1 MAESTVWWLLAGGA
15 VALELLTGTF
25 FLLMLAVGLAAG
37 AIAAHL
43 GAGLAGQFLAAALAG
58 GGAIVLWQRW
68 RQTRIT
74 ATSSRANRD
83 VNLDIGQTVHVPQWE
98 PDGTARI
105 RYRGSDWTVQLQ
117 TGHLPQ
123 SPGSYQIVA
132 VEGNR
137 LLVHPSGP

>member
-43 GAGLAGQFLAAALAG
+43 GVGLAGQFLAAALVG

-68 RQTRIT
+68 RQTRV
-74 ATSSRANRD
+74 AASSPRANRD

-105 RYRGSDWTVQLQ
+105 RYRGADWTVQLQ

-132 VEGNR
+132 VEGSR
-137 LLVHPSGP
+137 LLVRPSGQ

>member
-37 AIAAHL
+37 ALAAHA
-43 GAGLAGQFLAAALAG
+43 GAGLAGQFLAAAIVG

-68 RQTRIT
+68 RLKRLGSPS
-74 ATSSRANRD
+74 ARANRD
-83 VNLDIGQTVHVPQWE
+83 VNLDIGQVVTVPHWE

-105 RYRGSDWTVQLQ
+105 RYRGADWTVQLQ
-117 TGHLPQ
+117 TGHQPQ
-123 SPGSYQIVA
+123 TPGTYQIVA

-137 LLVHPSGP
+137 LLVRPSGH